1 MVGECCSCPQ
11 GNAPGPAQ
19 GLPGAA
25 LPLSWGPG
33 GTAVWIQR
41 KHPTR
46 SRVPSLSVL
55 LSVPRSRALAGRAW
69 CRIVAKPG
77 TFLDGP
83 VSLVVYLVV
92 IEVPSLSGLLQLALR
107 RLPRA
112 RIPVQGHVA
121 RSSCWAAL
129 PLSWGPRRGVVF
141 SLVEC
146 RLDGGESRVPSL
158 LDLLPGAN
166 RGLAGDLGGEVL
178 TETA

>member
-1 MVGECCSCPQ
+1 MHPPLPKGCPPPSRVAWGCTSSKLGTRWNGRVDPAQ
-11 GNAPGPAQ
+11 TRRPQPGPQLIGFAVCS
-19 GLPGAA
+19 LCPG
-25 LPLSWGPG
+25 P
-33 GTAVWIQR
+33 
-41 KHPTR
+41 
-46 SRVPSLSVL
+46 
-55 LSVPRSRALAGRAW
+55 RALAGRAW
-69 CRIVAKPG
+69 CRMVAKPG
-77 TFLDGP
+77 TFLDGH